1 MSEETSLAASFSL
14 SSRVALV
21 TGASRGIGRAI
32 ALELARAGAA
42 VALVARDRERLDDV
56 AGLIRAFGQRA
67 AVIVADLEHSGAAS
81 VAVQSCQQLLGEV
94 DILVNNAGVGSFE
107 PFDRV
112 TDAEWRRVFSINLD
126 AAFQLTRAVIPG
138 MCARRWGRVINI
150 ASISGQTG
158 GARASVAYGSSKGA
172 LIAFTKGLARDVGTA
187 GVTVNAV
194 APGQIATEMSSHLS
208 PQQVQALEAQIP
220 VGRLGTPE
228 ELAFAV
234 RFLASREA
242 GYITGATLD
251 VNGGIGRR

>member
-1 MSEETSLAASFSL
+1 VSDAEAFSL
-14 SSRVALV
+14 SGRIALV

-32 ALELARAGAA
+32 AVELARADAG
-42 VALVARDRERLDDV
+42 VALVARDRQRLEDV
-56 AGLIRAFGQRA
+56 AVLIRAAGHRA
-67 AVIVADLEHSGAAS
+67 AVIVADLEQPGAAEAAAE
-81 VAVQSCQQLLGEV
+81 VCQQELGEV
-94 DILVNNAGVGSFE
+94 DILVNNAGVGSFG
-107 PFDRV
+107 PLDRV
-112 TDAEWRRVFSINLD
+112 TDAEWRRIFTINLD

-138 MCARRWGRVINI
+138 MCERGWGRVVNI

-172 LIAFTKGLARDVGTA
+172 LIAFTKGLARDVGAA
-187 GVTVNAV
+187 GVTVNAI
-194 APGQIATEMSSHLS
+194 APGQIATEMSSSLS
-208 PQQVQALEAQIP
+208 SEQLRTLEAQIP

-242 GYITGATLD
+242 AYITGATLD